1 MRTYDNS
8 VVIFYGR
15 NINMG
20 VEDNVGNMLLETVS
34 NMPGFKVYRNIFLKD
49 ILKQKDFDNDDVNK
63 ALEGSIL
70 DVLTLSEI
78 EDIANKRIFI
88 QKGKVTAFS
97 AVLGIPGGA
106 AMVASAPTDVVQF
119 LYFSGILAQELAYL
133 YGYNDLWDSTNN
145 SIEGYDAIILFIG
158 TMLGVGA
165 ASQVVKEITS
175 RLAEHVPK
183 QMMNKALSK
192 NFIYKAT
199 KEVLKFIGI
208 KVTKDKFTKSIGKAI
223 PIFGAVI
230 SGGMTYYSFGKCA
243 IELRDKLNEG
253 IKDKNNI
260 CNGDNTTINME

>member
-1 MRTYDNS
+1 
-8 VVIFYGR
+8 
-15 NINMG
+15 MG
-20 VEDNVGNMLLETVS
+20 VEDTVGGTLLAKAS
-34 NMPGFKVYRNIFLKD
+34 SMPGFKVYRNIFLKEVLNERGLNKDD
-49 ILKQKDFDNDDVNK
+49 INK

-78 EDIANKRIFI
+78 ENIANKRIFI
-88 QKGKVTAFS
+88 QKGKVTALS
-97 AVLGIPGGA
+97 AALGIPGGA
-106 AMVASAPTDVVQF
+106 AMLASAPADAIQF
-119 LYFSGILAQELAYL
+119 FYCAGILSQELAYL

-145 SIEGYDAIILFIG
+145 SIEGNDAIILFIG

-165 ASQVVKEITS
+165 ASQVVKKITS

-183 QMMNKALSK
+183 QMMKKALSK
-192 NFIYKAT
+192 NFIYQAT
-199 KEVLKFIGI
+199 KDVLKFIGI
-208 KVTKDKFTKSIGKAI
+208 KVTKDKFANYIGKAI

-260 CNGDNTTINME
+260 CNGDSTTINME